1 MFQARWKS
9 TWEVDMTAGWERRPN
24 VRQRRGQTVDTVLF
38 VDVRGQYCR
47 NFRQSVLITVQFSKV
62 SKNSEP
68 SEGYSGKKW
77 QDLTFNVVKDPG
89 WHVKEPIH
97 EGEEAEEKNIDHSD
111 AHSEG
116 HSLAERGKIYESLG
130 ELVQC
135 CAVLIFDGGM
145 QT

>member
-1 MFQARWKS
+1 MFQARWRS
-9 TWEVDMTAGWERRPN
+9 TWEVNMTAGGERRPN
-24 VRQRRGQTVDTVLF
+24 VLQRRGQTVDIIWF

-47 NFRQSVLITVQFSKV
+47 NIRQSEIPKSGVDTVQFSKV

-77 QDLTFNVVKDPG
+77 QDLIFNVVQDPG

-116 HSLAERGKIYESLG
+116 HSLA
-130 ELVQC
+130 
-135 CAVLIFDGGM
+135 
-145 QT
+145 